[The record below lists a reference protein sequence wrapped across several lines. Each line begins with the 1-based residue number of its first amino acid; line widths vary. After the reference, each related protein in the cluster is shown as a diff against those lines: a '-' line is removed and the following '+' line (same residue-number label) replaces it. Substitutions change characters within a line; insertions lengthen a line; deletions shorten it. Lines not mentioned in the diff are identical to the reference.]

1 MNQLLPN
8 FLKRRPIWVGLAVVA
23 APSLVLLAL
32 ADGAVGLYSLHSAQS
47 TLTKHIRALAPLQ
60 QIRNRAGRLYED
72 PSEAAKIV
80 EETRLLNDTAL
91 TRSAMQASMQASR
104 GAVSELTQRDLLNES
119 ARAIE
124 INLQSSQDAYE
135 AVLRHEQVVE
145 DALLK
150 AGAAAC
156 FSILISGLAA
166 FRLTRKAKTSAAASS
181 SSRLMSNA
189 PVGIFIWEADEV
201 QAANGVFSACLGIGA
216 DELSNALDL
225 SIRATD
231 LAELKT
237 AIQDTS
243 KGLTREPLVCRA
255 LNDRGGQRMLQFH
268 LSPFEAGS
276 KAVLGFAIDLTN
288 EKNALETAV
297 LKTQELDSKNAM
309 LEKALVEL
317 EESME
322 AIVLSLVK
330 AVEAKD
336 PYTAGHSQRVSD
348 FAVKLGAELG
358 LAAYELKLLE
368 VGMLVHDVGKIG
380 IPDAILTNPGRL
392 TPEEFEVIKTH
403 PAVGAEI
410 IGKTPLSAPCLPIV
424 RWHHE
429 KLDGTGYPDGL
440 VGEDIPYLARIAAV
454 ADIFDAI
461 TTKRS
466 YRQAIPLEEAMRI
479 IEREAGEGK
488 LDFSVVNA
496 LRRCV
501 RSGAI
506 RPAHEEENQHE
517 AA

>member
-8 FLKRRPIWVGLAVVA
+8 FLKRRPFWVGLAVVA

-47 TLTKHIRALAPLQ
+47 TLTTHNRALAPLQ
-60 QIRNRAGRLYED
+60 QIRDRAGRLYED

-91 TRSAMQASMQASR
+91 TRAAMQASMQASR

-124 INLQSSQDAYE
+124 VNLQSSKDAYE

-201 QAANGVFSACLGIGA
+201 QTANGVFSACLGIGA

-237 AIQDTS
+237 ALHDTS

-297 LKTQELDSKNAM
+297 LKTQQLDSKNAM

>member
-1 MNQLLPN
+1 MKQHLPRFMN
-8 FLKRRPIWVGLAVVA
+8 RRPFWVGAAVVG
-23 APSLVLLAL
+23 APCIVALSLAHGMLEIHWLKEAQAEL
-32 ADGAVGLYSLHSAQS
+32 TASLTDLGPLHN
-47 TLTKHIRALAPLQ
+47 IRDLSGHLQ
-60 QIRNRAGRLYED
+60 DD
-72 PSEAAKIV
+72 PEAAGQIV
-80 EETRLLNDTAL
+80 EETRLLNSAEL
-91 TRSAMQASMQASR
+91 TRAAMQASIQASR
-104 GAVSELTQRDLLNES
+104 GGVSELTQSELMES
-119 ARAIE
+119 ASRQIDSALQRSQSAYAEVLRSEESVERAIWKGG
-124 INLQSSQDAYE
+124 IA
-135 AVLRHEQVVE
+135 
-145 DALLK
+145 ALLSILAGTAAALCLTKKSK
-150 AGAAAC
+150 AGG
-156 FSILISGLAA
+156 I
-166 FRLTRKAKTSAAASS
+166 TRS
-181 SSRLMSNA
+181 SSRLMNSA
-189 PVGIFIWEADEV
+189 PLGIFVWESDQVRSCNEV
-201 QAANGVFSACLGIGA
+201 FKSVLGIQP
-216 DELSNALDL
+216 DEISNALDL
-225 SIRATD
+225 SIRASD

-237 AIQDTS
+237 ALQDTS
-243 KGLTREPLVCRA
+243 KGLAREPVICRA
-255 LNDRGGQRMLQFH
+255 LNDRGGQRTLQFH
-268 LSPFEAGS
+268 LAPVEPGS
-276 KAVLGFAIDLTN
+276 TAVFGFAIDLTN

-297 LKTQELDSKNAM
+297 LKTQQLDSKNAV

-392 TPEEFEVIKTH
+392 TPEEFDIIKTH

-429 KLDGTGYPDGL
+429 KLDGSGYPDGL

-466 YRQAIPLEEAMRI
+466 YRQAIPLDEAMRI

-506 RPAHEEENQHE
+506 RPAHEDENLRD